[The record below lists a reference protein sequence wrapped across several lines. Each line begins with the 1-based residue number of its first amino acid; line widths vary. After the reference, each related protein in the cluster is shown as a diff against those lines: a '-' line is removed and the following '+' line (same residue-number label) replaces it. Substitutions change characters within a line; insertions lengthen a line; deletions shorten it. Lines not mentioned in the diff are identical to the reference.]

1 MKLFKRL
8 LVHAIALLALNCC
21 LADSGPT
28 KHTVSVNDHVLQ
40 ITLPGEGAAP
50 SVVQRLIA
58 ERVRRAIIDLT
69 VQKSNITVSQETL
82 SRCMDLYVVA
92 GGESPTNI
100 VDVVAARSAIT
111 IEALRKVVVNHEDK
125 NDVYDKYLSRV
136 MPHSEWETWLS
147 SNNSIGKIDK
157 LESLVPHSVNDL
169 KRFSQESL
177 RRDIE
182 VWLLFHKLTKEVKP
196 SPEEIQSYYK
206 EKYPAGT
213 PSFSEVKSEIENDI
227 GAFETVS
234 GRGLLGHWGPN
245 HAGDPVVTR
254 WAKNRSIGNSK
265 VLEVVLINR
274 KDSGELALPGG
285 MVDAG

>member
-28 KHTVSVNDHVLQ
+28 KLTVSVNDHVLQ

-213 PSFSEVKSEIENDI
+213 PSFSEVKSEIENEAAKQTRDVYLNKWWQKQLAGSKI
-227 GAFETVS
+227 EVPAEYQNVS
-234 GRGLLGHWGPN
+234 ELIKITPN
-245 HAGDPVVTR
+245 TPFLPV
-254 WAKNRSIGNSK
+254 SITAI
-265 VLEVVLINR
+265 LEKIN
-274 KDSGELALPGG
+274 
-285 MVDAG
+285 